1 MKKKERKV
9 EMKES
14 KKFTCLKDRGG
25 AYCPVN
31 TDVSQALKSR

>member
-14 KKFTCLKDRGG
+14 KKFTCLKDGG